1 VVSKAARSTLHAL
14 DATNFFMADV
24 QAGIGPFVGVFLQ
37 ARGWG
42 PGVIGAVMTVGGI
55 AGMLATTPAGAIVD
69 ATRYK
74 RAVVVIACVM
84 TMFASAL
91 LWVSNSWPVVALSQ
105 VATAVTGAAIGPA
118 LAGICLGLVHRAGFD
133 RQFSRNQVANHA
145 GNVIAA
151 ALSGWL
157 GWRFGYGA
165 VFLLSIAFALLS
177 LASVLA
183 IPAHSIDHDA
193 ARGLV
198 HRDKTHDPDTAERW
212 KILLRH
218 RPLLA
223 LALSLGLFHLG
234 NAAMLPL
241 YGLALV
247 AGHRANGSVA
257 TAETIVIA
265 QSVMVVAALAA
276 NRLFRWRGYW
286 WVMLLSFLALPLRG
300 LIAAHVV
307 SLWGIWPVQ
316 MLDGIGA
323 GLQSVAVPALVVR
336 LLQGTGRVNVGQGL
350 VMTVQGVGAGLSP
363 ALGGYL
369 AHAFGYPAA
378 FLALG
383 GIAVGSVAVWVLF
396 GAEVRQACKDGDAEV
411 APEPSQPAAA
421 T

>member
-1 VVSKAARSTLHAL
+1 
-14 DATNFFMADV
+14 MADV

-37 ARGWG
+37 ARGWN
-42 PGVIGAVMTVGGI
+42 PALIGSVMTIGGI

-69 ATRYK
+69 ATRHK
-74 RAVVVIACVM
+74 RAVVAIACVM
-84 TMFASAL
+84 TLFASGL
-91 LWVSNSWPVVALSQ
+91 LWMSNSWPVVALSQ
-105 VATAVTGAAIGPA
+105 VATAVTGAAVGPA

-145 GNVIAA
+145 GNVTAA

-177 LASVLA
+177 LASVVA

-193 ARGLV
+193 ARGLA
-198 HRDKTHDPDTAERW
+198 RDHDPHEGDMAGRW
-212 KILLRH
+212 KMLLRH

-223 LALSLGLFHLG
+223 LAVSLALFHLG

-265 QSVMVVAALAA
+265 QSVMVVASLAA

-286 WVMLLSFLALPLRG
+286 WVMLLSFMALPLRG
-300 LIAAHVV
+300 FIAAHVV
-307 SLWGIWPVQ
+307 SLGGIWPVQ
-316 MLDGIGA
+316 ILDGIGA

-350 VMTVQGVGAGLSP
+350 VMTFQAVGAGLSP
-363 ALGGYL
+363 ALGGWL
-369 AHAFGYPAA
+369 ANTFSYHVA
-378 FLALG
+378 FLTLG
-383 GIAVGSVAVWVLF
+383 GISIGSIAIWLLFSSQVRRACEDKAAV
-396 GAEVRQACKDGDAEV
+396 DT
-411 APEPSQPAAA
+411 EPSPPAAA
-421 T
+421 I